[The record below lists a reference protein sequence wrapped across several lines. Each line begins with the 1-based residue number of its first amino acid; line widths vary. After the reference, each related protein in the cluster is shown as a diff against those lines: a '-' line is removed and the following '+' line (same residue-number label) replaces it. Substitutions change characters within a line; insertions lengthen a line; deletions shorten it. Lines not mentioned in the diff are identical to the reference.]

1 MDGLDLT
8 GTSLFTKK
16 SMTFLE
22 TVPQSKKRA
31 RCPSSSGAADQ
42 RRGARPS
49 SSSAPDQRCPGGK
62 KKDEGMEEI
71 GAPEERGRPP
81 TTLTVAVVELACGRV
96 GEPVP

>member
-42 RRGARPS
+42 RRGARPGARAAAVHPTNA
-49 SSSAPDQRCPGGK
+49 APVGRK
-62 KKDEGMEEI
+62 KKREW
-71 GAPEERGRPP
+71 RR
-81 TTLTVAVVELACGRV
+81 
-96 GEPVP
+96 